1 MAVSMF
7 FPCLLTLSLLIS
19 FGRSIPANDAC
30 NAISES
36 VPGQVYFPGDLGYT
50 SETLKYWS
58 VALREL
64 RPVCIVMP
72 TSASQ
77 VSAAVKILNQY
88 PDVNFAVKSGG
99 HDPNPGHSSIQ
110 DGVLIALR
118 EIRGTAYDAEKRLAF
133 VKPGG
138 EWNDVISVL
147 DPMGVTLVGGRLGIV
162 GIAGYLLQGGI
173 SFLSAQYGLA
183 CDSIVGWETVTA
195 NGSIVNVD
203 AASQPD
209 LAVAMR
215 GSGNQFGIVTQ
226 FTIKTYP
233 IGKVWGGSRVYA
245 GDKQDEIFAALHRF
259 IPYGHQEPKAAIIIS
274 DVIAVGKTS
283 IILVFYFYD
292 GPEPPSTGP
301 FADFLKIIPTTTL
314 TYTRSY
320 ADLLTANGAPAAIV
334 TERASFRTFTI
345 PYLPENPGIYAE
357 ISDKWHNITSHH
369 FTNLLH
375 LTSEC
380 SIDFQPMPSVVGQQS
395 QRAGGNAMGLN
406 GNDSDRILLEIQCL
420 WASKEDDTTMYALS
434 RDLTDWLES
443 RLPGWEAS
451 GNEQYNPLFMN
462 DATDDQNVTGSYRDY
477 AKFKALQKSA
487 DPEGFFRVRAG
498 GFKY

>member
-1 MAVSMF
+1 MF
-7 FPCLLTLSLLIS
+7 FSCLLTLSLLIS
-19 FGRSIPANDAC
+19 FGRSAPANDAC
-30 NAISES
+30 NAISEE
-36 VPGQVYFPGDLGYT
+36 VPGQVYFPGDVSYT
-50 SETLKYWS
+50 SEILKYWS

-64 RPVCIVMP
+64 RPACVVMP

-77 VSAAVKILNQY
+77 VAAAVKILNQY

-118 EIRGTAYDAEKRLAF
+118 EITGTTHDAQKKLAY

-138 EWNDVISVL
+138 EWNDVIGTL
-147 DPMGVTLVGGRLGIV
+147 DPMGVTVVGGRLGIV

-195 NGSIVNVD
+195 NGSIVNVN

-215 GSGNQFGIVTQ
+215 GSGSQFGIVTQ
-226 FTIKTYP
+226 FTIKAHP
-233 IGKVWGGSRVYA
+233 IGKVWGGSRVYT

-259 IPYGHQEPKAAIIIS
+259 IPYGHQDPKAAIIIS

-292 GPEPPSTGP
+292 GPESPSTGP

-314 TYTRSY
+314 TYTQSY
-320 ADLLTANGAPAAIV
+320 ADLLTLNGAPAAIV

-357 ISDKWHNITSHH
+357 ISDKWHNITSFY
-369 FTNLLH
+369 FTSLLH

-395 QRAGGNAMGLN
+395 QAAGGNAMGLS
-406 GNDSDRILLEIQCL
+406 GNDHDRVLLEIQCL
-420 WASKEDDTTMYALS
+420 WASKEDDETMYALS

-443 RLPGWEAS
+443 QLPGWEAS
-451 GNEQYNPLFMN
+451 GNEHYNPLFMN
-462 DATDDQNVTGSYRDY
+462 DATDDQNVTGSYRDH
-477 AKFKALQKSA
+477 AKFKALQESA
-487 DPEGFFRVRAG
+487 DPEGFFRERAG